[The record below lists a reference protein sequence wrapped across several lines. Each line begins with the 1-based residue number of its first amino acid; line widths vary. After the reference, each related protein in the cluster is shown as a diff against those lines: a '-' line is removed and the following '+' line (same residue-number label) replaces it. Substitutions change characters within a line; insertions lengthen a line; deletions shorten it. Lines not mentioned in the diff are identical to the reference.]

1 MRKHVLA
8 QKANRS
14 RSYGRIGSVSQQ
26 QTNAPRILSVAAYY
40 PTINQTDILHTEK
53 EGTRRGLRQQPLVRL
68 KVSCLPS
75 QPFYLYGTFHD
86 GKVAYLSFFVRVLD
100 PELDF
105 QFKMPASAQDPKIHA
120 SLTPPPPHYSHH
132 YISEAKSEWVKSRS
146 LLATDEDF
154 FNLGFTPA
162 TPTLWG
168 AGSSMSELSG
178 SSTSFWSGRKSDFDP
193 RVHGF
198 GGHKTS
204 GQWQSDLYGGSKD
217 YLPLPHASWGCPA
230 GTPYSGKKFDV
241 HWFVIA
247 EYVEDKGWLVLNQ
260 SQPTLKAGHPYC
272 IMGARYTYKK
282 IAGAK
287 VPSGTEMVPA
297 EGADAPV
304 FAFTDKQIV
313 DMFGTGTHEPVK
325 KHDFNVQ
332 KYTAGRNGGY
342 VPFNFHTA
350 AAEMPEGL
358 NVTIAD
364 LYKDNGA
371 GWFFDSLGEDG
382 KTLSTMLQT
391 AGVPSQNTKVID
403 YFSADVEYYD
413 FGSKRWSDNR
423 PSRKCDSEGRF
434 AWYFRF
440 KRQLDPTHP
449 DAASQPDW
457 VLPTTQDAYPRITSD
472 KKLGR
477 TMIGF
482 GQSIEPSGSGFV
494 RADYDTEPLMTILSS
509 MEMSHPT
516 LGETSRYTWTSRNI
530 KVADPD
536 NFLYSTNQNI
546 LRAFYEG
553 GEFKPGNKVLM
564 IGRGLDKTRHI
575 MVSKE
580 KSIKALAN
588 ARGFGTPEELMK
600 KEWVDQYWDK
610 SGSVNESSI
619 GYLKPLYSASAT
631 DFIAGRG
638 NATPAVAGF
647 INEVFYG
654 MELKDVFSSFL
665 DPDQEVAGYLRW
677 QIESLDPSKAQKI
690 FAQLAIRFSPLDDGE
705 IKQVRDKPTHYEIST
720 DNGKMQFPYTVAVF
734 EIPAGYSG
742 PAPAIVGKLGS
753 RTLTLAEARK
763 MVEEAAQRQGI
774 STSTSFGGLGQAGG
788 DTSVVENAI
797 TEFVE
802 ALSKGQVGGTKFPM
816 ASQRAT
822 GVENVYLVYSDMN
835 IKSPDGVSGYVN
847 VYCTINPR
855 TGATSLSVASKVGG
869 DDESVKSWA
878 VPTRGYFDT
887 VKSKVSKHFDE
898 EVTRI
903 TGTSRQA
910 TASVETEVLD
920 LAKTGEKIIALIR
933 KKTTVA
939 FTQITYEVSVFD
951 ALAEG
956 MTKAEETHVFET
968 KEKAQ
973 DKFDTLLGSKKLVRD
988 LEYIH
993 DPSTPSKVYYRFMN
1007 SLGRN
1012 TTGFEE
1018 DLAAEID
1025 LQLEKENLGLTKLE
1039 QLMTDPV
1046 SVPIP
1051 EDVEEYDIGEQ
1062 EDAEREVAQEERRAE
1077 TKKEKPNPLFQ
1088 FSMPKVFRTF
1098 KTDNLLRKHTLLPY
1112 GSRTPIE
1119 DDPTE

>member
-1 MRKHVLA
+1 LRKHVLA

-14 RSYGRIGSVSQQ
+14 RRYGRIGSVSQQ
-26 QTNAPRILSVAAYY
+26 QTNTPRIISVAAHY

-53 EGTRRGLRQQPLVRL
+53 EGTLRGLRQQPLVRL

-86 GKVAYLSFFVRVLD
+86 GKAAYLSFFVRVLD

-162 TPTLWG
+162 TPTLWRSG
-168 AGSSMSELSG
+168 ENMSKLSG
-178 SSTSFWSGRKSDFDP
+178 SGTSEYWSGRKSDFDP
-193 RVHGF
+193 RIHGF
-198 GGHKTS
+198 GGYKTKS
-204 GQWQSDLYGGSKD
+204 QWKTDLYGGSKD
-217 YLPLPHASWGCPA
+217 YIPTPIASWACPA
-230 GTPYSGKKFDV
+230 GVPYTGKKYDA

-247 EYVEDKGWLVLNQ
+247 EYVEDKGWLVLPQ

-272 IMGARYTYKK
+272 IMGARYTYKNL
-282 IAGAK
+282 AK
-287 VPSGTEMVPA
+287 AKSPTGTEMVPA
-297 EGADAPV
+297 EGADAPI
-304 FAFTDKQIV
+304 FAFTDREFV
-313 DMFGTGTHEPVK
+313 DMFGTGEYKPLGG
-325 KHDFNVQ
+325 DFRVQ
-332 KYTAGRNGGY
+332 KYEGGIHGGY
-342 VPFNFHTA
+342 VPFDFNTA
-350 AAEMPEGL
+350 PKEMPEGVD
-358 NVTIAD
+358 VTIAN
-364 LYKDNGA
+364 LYQDNGA

-382 KTLSTMLQT
+382 KTLSSMLQT

-413 FGSKRWSDNR
+413 FNSKQWSDTR
-423 PSRKCDSEGRF
+423 PKRTCDSKGRF

-440 KRQLDPTHP
+440 KRQLDSTHP
-449 DAASQPDW
+449 DAAQQPDW
-457 VLPTTQDAYPRITSD
+457 VLPKTQDAYPRIVPGSSG

-482 GQSIEPSGSGFV
+482 GQSIEPSDSGFV
-494 RADYDTEPLMTILSS
+494 RVKYDTEPVLTILSS
-509 MEMSHPT
+509 MEMKHPT
-516 LGETSRYTWTSRNI
+516 LGETSRYAWTSKNV

-536 NFLYSTNQNI
+536 NFVYSTNQNI

-580 KSIKALAN
+580 KSIQALAT

-600 KEWVDQYWDK
+600 EEWVEQYWSK

-619 GYLKPLYSASAT
+619 GYLKPLYSVSAT

-638 NATPAVAGF
+638 GASPAVAGF

-677 QIESLDPSKAQKI
+677 QMESLDPNRTGKI
-690 FAQLAIRFSPLDDGE
+690 FAQLALRFSPLDDGVA
-705 IKQVRDKPTHYEIST
+705 KQVRDRPTHYEISSG
-720 DNGKMQFPYTVAVF
+720 NGKLQFPYTVAVF

-742 PAPAIVGKLGS
+742 PAPVIAAKLGNK
-753 RTLTLAEARK
+753 TITFAEAKK

-774 STSTSFGGLGQAGG
+774 STSTSFGTLGQTGT

-802 ALSKGQVGGTKFPM
+802 ALSRGQVGGTKFPM
-816 ASQRAT
+816 ASQRAKEN
-822 GVENVYLVYSDMN
+822 ENVYLVYSDTN

-855 TGATSLSVASKVGG
+855 SGATSLSVASKVGG
-869 DDESVKSWA
+869 DEESVKNWT
-878 VPTRGYFDT
+878 VPTRAYFDV
-887 VKSKVSKHFDE
+887 VKPKVAKHFDE

-910 TASVETEVLD
+910 TATTETEIIDAAAV
-920 LAKTGEKIIALIR
+920 GEKVITLMR
-933 KKTTVA
+933 KKTTIA
-939 FTQITYEVSVFD
+939 FTQITYEVTVFSGITMD
-951 ALAEG
+951 G
-956 MTKAEETHVFET
+956 STVEETHVFDT
-968 KEKAQ
+968 QEKAQ
-973 DKFDTLLGSKKLVRD
+973 DKFDTLLGSKKLIRD

-993 DPSTPSKVYYRFMN
+993 DPSTPSTVYYRFMN

-1012 TTGFEE
+1012 TTGFAE

-1062 EDAEREVAQEERRAE
+1062 RDAERDVAAKERAVVP
-1077 TKKEKPNPLFQ
+1077 TKPLFR